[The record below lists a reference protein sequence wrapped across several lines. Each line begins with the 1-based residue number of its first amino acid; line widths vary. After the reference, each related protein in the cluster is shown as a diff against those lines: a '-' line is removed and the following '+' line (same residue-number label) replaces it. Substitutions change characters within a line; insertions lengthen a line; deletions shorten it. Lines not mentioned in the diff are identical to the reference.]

1 MFYHAAKLIWF
12 LVQPSSLL
20 AISLILAAAL
30 WGTKWSRLGWR
41 LLIFGLVGYI
51 VCGLAP
57 VSDALLLPLENRFGR
72 PQLDPGKPI
81 AGVIILGGVEQRP
94 FKPPRE
100 LAGLI
105 DTAERITEAVALARR
120 FPEGRIVFA
129 GDTDETASIGLLF
142 EALGVPKERITLVS
156 RSRDTYE
163 NALFAKRVIN
173 PSVNPSARERWLLIT
188 SAWHMPRAV
197 GCFRKVGFPV
207 EPWPVDYRTS
217 GRVEARF
224 HDSIPKGLRQTDI
237 AVREYAGLVAYFL
250 TGRTDA
256 LLPAPT
262 SGGVHEHEP
271 GSSRVM

>member
-1 MFYHAAKLIWF
+1 
-12 LVQPSSLL
+12 
-20 AISLILAAAL
+20 
-30 WGTKWSRLGWR
+30 
-41 LLIFGLVGYI
+41 
-51 VCGLAP
+51 
-57 VSDALLLPLENRFGR
+57 
-72 PQLDPGKPI
+72 
-81 AGVIILGGVEQRP
+81 VEQRP

-142 EALGVPKERITLVS
+142 EALGVPKESTTLVS

-173 PSVNPSARERWLLIT
+173 PSVRERWLLTT
-188 SAWHMPRAV
+188 SAWHMPRAA
-197 GCFRKVGFPV
+197 GCFRKVEFPV

-217 GRVEARF
+217 GKVEARF
-224 HDSIPKGLRQTDI
+224 QDSIPKGLRQTDI

-262 SGGVHEHEP
+262 SGGVREHEP
-271 GSSRVM
+271 GSNRVM